1 MLDESIKDILKDI
14 INDKKSEASEVNAAV
29 KNLMEIEQRER
40 EAALRKELFGI

>member
-1 MLDESIKDILKDI
+1 MDESIKDILRDVI
-14 INDKKSEASEVNAAV
+14 SDKESEASEVNAAV

>member
-14 INDKKSEASEVNAAV
+14 ISDKNSEASDVNAAV

>member
-14 INDKKSEASEVNAAV
+14 INDKNSEASEVNAAV

>member
-1 MLDESIKDILKDI
+1 MLDESIKDILRNI
-14 INDKKSEASEVNAAV
+14 INDKDSEASEVNAAV

>member
-14 INDKKSEASEVNAAV
+14 ISDKKSEASEVNAAV

>member
-14 INDKKSEASEVNAAV
+14 ISDKESEASEVNAAV

>member
-1 MLDESIKDILKDI
+1 MLDESIKGILKDI
-14 INDKKSEASEVNAAV
+14 ISDKESEASEVNAAV